1 MFSSIHAWTRVT
13 LYATHH
19 WLTHCLCHQS
29 PWSICAFCPSICHS
43 CACSCTD
50 NLLAFGLIFSL
61 LLHKKHTFL
70 PSIHPSSHSIYSPN
84 HLTYSTH
91 ITVSPEQ
98 ASMLVH
104 HPSMPVSLGLSYP
117 TNLGFCPHQGPSCPS
132 SPGFYHPTQLLDSDF
147 VLPQQACKSGMLL
160 GLGEGYVD
168 VELW

>member
-1 MFSSIHAWTRVT
+1 M
-13 LYATHH
+13 
-19 WLTHCLCHQS
+19 
-29 PWSICAFCPSICHS
+29 
-43 CACSCTD
+43 CSCTD

-104 HPSMPVSLGLSYP
+104 HPSMPVSLGLSCPKPCLSYP
-117 TNLGFCPHQGPSCPS
+117 TTPGLHPHQGLLCPS
-132 SPGFYHPTQLLDSDF
+132 SLGFYHPTQQPWIGVRLQLS
-147 VLPQQACKSGMLL
+147 
-160 GLGEGYVD
+160 
-168 VELW
+168 